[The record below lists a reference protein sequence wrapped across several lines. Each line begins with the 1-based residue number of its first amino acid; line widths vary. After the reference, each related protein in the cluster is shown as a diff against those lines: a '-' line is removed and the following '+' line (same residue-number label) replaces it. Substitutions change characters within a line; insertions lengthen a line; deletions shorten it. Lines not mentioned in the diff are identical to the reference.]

1 MCTHKSDIYHTSN
14 KDDYS
19 DNPIV
24 ISSYVE
30 NIASIL
36 NIVCRWKLCFQFLM
50 TMPCGAFYL
59 INPIVHWSR

>member
-1 MCTHKSDIYHTSN
+1 MCTHKSDIYHISN

-36 NIVCRWKLCFQFLM
+36 NIVPTKIEQSLHFCKLICDSVNFDE
-50 TMPCGAFYL
+50 
-59 INPIVHWSR
+59 